1 MVQSI
6 VKRDGRVVLYDERKI
21 AQAIMKAM
29 EASGTAEPAT
39 DAAKVANA
47 VGEFLES
54 HYGTTPP
61 PIEGIQDAVER
72 ELMHQGY
79 DGAAKKYILYRNER
93 TATRDE
99 QPAHEDFRRTDV
111 RRFPCQRHEA
121 GQRQHRWD
129 TAMGTMLKYGCES
142 AKDYYSKY
150 LLTRSNGPPIS
161 MDISISTTSI
171 FYALTT
177 TCCQI
182 DLLKLFK
189 GGSAPGHGFLREPND
204 IQSYAALAC
213 IAIQSNQNDQHG
225 GQSIVNFDYGL
236 APGVV
241 KTYRRIYIENLLKAI
256 DILREIEGFDSDV
269 TKTQLKAMVTAIEEG
284 TGLYPRLDTDPCI
297 LLRTSASDRA
307 ARRRRSARPE
317 RTEVR
322 RIPHGRGDR
331 PIHLSGDGGVDPQPQ
346 HDA

>member
-1 MVQSI
+1 MSSLRARMALANDEEDMYMVQSI

-93 TATRDE
+93 TRKREMNSRLMKIFDELTFADSRASDMKRDN
-99 QPAHEDFRRTDV
+99 ANID
-111 RRFPCQRHEA
+111 
-121 GQRQHRWD
+121 GD

-150 LLTRSNGPPIS
+150 LLTPEQRAAHIDGYIHIH
-161 MDISISTTSI
+161 DFD

-189 GGSAPGHGFLREPND
+189 GGVQHRTWIPSRAERHPKLRGP
-204 IQSYAALAC
+204 C
-213 IAIQSNQNDQHG
+213 VH
-225 GQSIVNFDYGL
+225 
-236 APGVV
+236 
-241 KTYRRIYIENLLKAI
+241 R
-256 DILREIEGFDSDV
+256 
-269 TKTQLKAMVTAIEEG
+269 
-284 TGLYPRLDTDPCI
+284 DPEQ
-297 LLRTSASDRA
+297 
-307 ARRRRSARPE
+307 PE
-317 RTEVR
+317 R
-322 RIPHGRGDR
+322 PARGAEHRQFRLRSRTGSRQD
-331 PIHLSGDGGVDPQPQ
+331 L
-346 HDA
+346 